1 MSFPCLRNAFIRYTH
16 FQTLRSHRFS
26 TLCAQLH
33 SVNPQSQIPRVPN
46 ASSPPK
52 SGSSGPG
59 PGSNSG
65 SKSRPR
71 SPFLLFAKAFFL
83 TLIPVT
89 PIVVVFRE
97 HIISTYP
104 VGGPSMAPYLN
115 ATYGVEDLARETV
128 VVSKLLWLRSTR
140 HGKEGGIGDEN
151 WKGLHRGMVV
161 MFRSPR
167 NPEVLAIKRIIGL
180 PGDEVTPRP
189 APLSSYS
196 VQFPH
201 LPDSIHPTHPQIV
214 PYNHVWVEGD
224 ANDTSKSLDS
234 NTYGPIS
241 MNLITGRVVG
251 VVWPWERRRMLRW
264 ELWDPAANVPD
275 IDVSDVP
282 ELEWEREAGGEAGRS
297 QRMRVRKSVISVE
310 APFVS

>member
-1 MSFPCLRNAFIRYTH
+1 
-16 FQTLRSHRFS
+16 
-26 TLCAQLH
+26 
-33 SVNPQSQIPRVPN
+33 
-46 ASSPPK
+46 
-52 SGSSGPG
+52 
-59 PGSNSG
+59 
-65 SKSRPR
+65 
-71 SPFLLFAKAFFL
+71 
-83 TLIPVT
+83 
-89 PIVVVFRE
+89 
-97 HIISTYP
+97 
-104 VGGPSMAPYLN
+104 MAPYLN

-224 ANDTSKSLDS
+224 ANDTS
-234 NTYGPIS
+234 
-241 MNLITGRVVG
+241 RVVG

-282 ELEWEREAGGEAGRS
+282 ELAWEREAGGEAGRS